1 MGCRLISIQQ
11 FLKRPTRRPTRL
23 PCTIKSELIFRGC
36 SVKETSISTLLKN
49 NWPNVLLERIES
61 VAGSG
66 LADLNCV
73 YKGFEF
79 WLEQKL
85 LDKRGSFEIRPS
97 QIAWHIRRK
106 RAGSKTFV
114 LGRDLSELRL
124 FVLSDDFETWR
135 LVFRTSKPFDYEG
148 LLREIMKHRDIQG
161 SLSDV

>member
-1 MGCRLISIQQ
+1 M
-11 FLKRPTRRPTRL
+11 
-23 PCTIKSELIFRGC
+23 
-36 SVKETSISTLLKN
+36 SISTLLKN

-124 FVLSDDFETWR
+124 FVLSYDFETWR

-148 LLREIMKHRDIQG
+148 LLREIMKHRGIQE